1 MGAKGGIVSQEVSP
15 DRSESR
21 LDVAIAILLAV
32 VAVTAAL
39 AAWRTSAVGSQVSDT
54 NRAGLIDVTKQQAMH
69 HINEN
74 SAYAEADYAAQA
86 ALKAAEARTLMAS
99 NLPALVAAGSSL
111 NENLV
116 PSMQKLAGTFPQGS
130 LLTTLGTY
138 DVEARIA
145 DIESTDPQ
153 YLAIVPTA
161 SFSLAD
167 DYSNEKRWPT
177 ILSVLLAIALFW
189 LGMAEITSGRWRVVN
204 LVVGVA
210 LWAVGIGAFIG
221 IETWFITD
229 RGGVI

>member
-1 MGAKGGIVSQEVSP
+1 VTQEPGTSEHRP
-15 DRSESR
+15 DSR
-21 LDVAIAILLAV
+21 LDIVIAILLAV

-54 NRAGLIDVTKQQAMH
+54 NRAGLIDITKQQAMH

-86 ALKAAEARTLMAS
+86 ALKAAEAKTLMAS
-99 NLPALVAAGSSL
+99 DLPALVAAGSSL
-111 NENLV
+111 NDNLV
-116 PSMQKLAGTFPQGS
+116 PSMQKLAGPFPQGD

-138 DVEARIA
+138 DVDGRIA
-145 DIESTDPQ
+145 QIESDDATF
-153 YLAIVPTA
+153 LAIAPSA
-161 SFSLAD
+161 AFALAD
-167 DYSNEKRWPT
+167 DYSNEKRWLT

-204 LVVGVA
+204 LVIGVA
-210 LWAVGIGAFIG
+210 LWAVGIAAFIG
-221 IETWFITD
+221 IETWFITG